1 MSCHDVKQNVNF
13 QLRKIALTLAQRP
26 KLQNLFKSLI
36 LVFYRVVNKC
46 RCATIYPFRHCFRSK
61 VINNIRSILR
71 EVESDEAEQ
80 VVVYDLDELV
90 AEDKMMGRL
99 ACDNSSLTNDDQDFV
114 NNNEANR

>member
-1 MSCHDVKQNVNF
+1 MKKLIGLCNNLYLQFQIGRSVKIDF
-13 QLRKIALTLAQRP
+13 C
-26 KLQNLFKSLI
+26 S
-36 LVFYRVVNKC
+36 
-46 RCATIYPFRHCFRSK
+46 HRSK

-71 EVESDEAEQ
+71 EVESDESEQ

-114 NNNEANR
+114 NNNEAKR